1 MGRLRGRRALA
12 LALVVTALSAALP
25 FLPTLDGEFIYDD
38 RFQIVEN
45 DQLRDLGNLPRFFT
59 EDVWAAVGL
68 PYSSYYRP
76 LMYTTFAFEFAIA
89 GTEPWIYRL
98 TNLLLHV
105 GASLLLLLLLL
116 RTGTPLLAAAF
127 GSILFGVHPMHAEVV
142 AWPSA
147 RPELLVTFFSLAA
160 AAVHARSPVD
170 PGPAF
175 GRFLAVGG
183 LVMLALFSKE
193 TGVLAPV
200 LIGLVTLLRADAPT
214 AVGRIR
220 QGVSAAF
227 PFVALIAIFMGVRA
241 LSIQVE
247 SLPPLVGH
255 DTAGR
260 LIATWPEAIAR
271 LVAINGHYL
280 RNLLL
285 PLDASSFRVPSW
297 DNVKAG
303 LFFAPLGLV
312 AIACAPWSRA
322 AGWLAFAC
330 LAVALQSLG
339 IPSAGYLSQRY
350 AYLPSIGSSAA
361 VACALAWAARIDLPA
376 WRRPAVGACAVALT
390 ALYVALLVPRAEE
403 WSKESLLWEVSY
415 ERDPESPAALAN
427 YGYMLVDEGEA
438 ERALALF
445 ERLEVV
451 EPGGWAAPYG
461 RGNAL
466 AALGRRRESI
476 PHYEEAIRRS
486 PKIPQLR
493 QSLGFVYEDLGEYEE
508 AKRVFQEALDLFPDS
523 SVGLGV
529 MGVLSAK
536 SGSPEKALADT
547 EAALALRPDQAALRV
562 NRVVLLAQVGRVDDA
577 IAASEELARD
587 PLLGT
592 EGERSLGILYDRYRP
607 DPARAIAHYQEALR
621 LAPQR
626 RDATQLKRRIAALQ
640 RGPASA
646 RGDEAPPPPTPL
658 RDASAR

>member
-1 MGRLRGRRALA
+1 MGPLTGRRALA
-12 LALVVTALSAALP
+12 AALVVAALAAALP
-25 FLPTLDGEFIYDD
+25 FVPTLDGEFIYDD

-89 GTEPWIYRL
+89 GPDPWIYRV

-105 GASLLLLLLLL
+105 GATLLVLVLLV
-116 RTGTPLLAAAF
+116 RTGESLPAATLGAV
-127 GSILFGVHPMHAEVV
+127 LFGLHPMHAEVV

-147 RPELLVTFFSLAA
+147 RPELLVTFFALAA
-160 AAVHARSPVD
+160 AVVHARSPVGAG
-170 PGPAF
+170 PGF

-200 LIGLVTLLRADAPT
+200 LIGLATLLRADAST
-214 AVGRIR
+214 AIGRIR
-220 QGVSAAF
+220 QGVSAAL
-227 PFVALIAIFMGVRA
+227 PFLALIAVFMGVRA

-247 SLPPLVGH
+247 SLPPIVGQ

-280 RNLLL
+280 QNLLL

-297 DNVKAG
+297 DHVKGG
-303 LFFAPLGLV
+303 LLFAPLGLL
-312 AIACAPWSRA
+312 AIAAAPWSRSA
-322 AGWLAFAC
+322 AWLAFAC

-350 AYLPSIGSSAA
+350 AYLPSVGSCAA
-361 VACALAWAARIDLPA
+361 VASALAWAVRGGAPA
-376 WRRPAVGACAVALT
+376 SRRFVMAACAVALA
-390 ALYVALLVPRAEE
+390 ALYATLLVPRAEE
-403 WSKESLLWEVSY
+403 WSRESLLWEVSY
-415 ERDPESPAALAN
+415 ERDPDSPAALAN
-427 YGYMLVDEGEA
+427 YGYMLVDRGEA

-445 ERLEVV
+445 ERLESV

-466 AALGRRRESI
+466 AALGRKRESI

-493 QSLGFVYEDLGEYEE
+493 QSLGFVYEDLGEFEE
-508 AKRVFQEALDLFPDS
+508 AKRVFQEALELFPDS

-529 MGVLSAK
+529 LGVLSAK
-536 SGSPEKALADT
+536 SGSPEKALADI
-547 EAALALRPDQAALRV
+547 EAALALRPDQAALRI
-562 NRVVLLAQVGRVDDA
+562 NRVVLLAQIGRVDDA
-577 IAASEELARD
+577 IAASEELVRD
-587 PLLGT
+587 PLLAT

-607 DPARAIAHYQEALR
+607 DPARAIAHYEQSLR
-621 LAPQR
+621 LAPHR
-626 RDATQLKRRIAALQ
+626 RDATQLKRRIAALK
-640 RGPASA
+640 REAAA
-646 RGDEAPPPPTPL
+646 RGGGDATTPPPGAAPGP
-658 RDASAR
+658 